1 MKPNSP
7 SRCRLFAALV
17 VLLFSGLLPATETP
31 PVQRPL
37 PMLAQFKV
45 KPLDQDHKEQQPQQL
60 SSSVGANS
68 AAYLITVVIPIMLF
82 IVMIGFVRRK
92 DA

>member
-1 MKPNSP
+1 
-7 SRCRLFAALV
+7 
-17 VLLFSGLLPATETP
+17 
-31 PVQRPL
+31 
-37 PMLAQFKV
+37 MLAQFKV
-45 KPLDQDHKEQQPQQL
+45 KPLDQDHKEPQAQQL

-68 AAYLITVVIPIMLF
+68 VAYLVTVVIPIMLF